1 MLGKLLGGYI
11 GHRVGERHGN
21 GLKGSLLGLGAG
33 HFASRGLGPL
43 ALVVGGGWAA
53 KKFMNRLKA
62 RRTTV

>member
-11 GHRVGERHGN
+11 GHRVGERQGN

-33 HFASRGLGPL
+33 HLASRGLGPL

-53 KKFMNRLKA
+53 KKFMNRRR
-62 RRTTV
+62 RRTAVD